1 MKDLLDSGFRLSSFV
16 SDIFGVT
23 GRGIILHL
31 IIFSQQCTL
40 DKKMISY
47 GIIEKRHI

>member
-31 IIFSQQCTL
+31 IIFS
-40 DKKMISY
+40 
-47 GIIEKRHI
+47 

>member
-23 GRGIILHL
+23 GRGDHL
-31 IIFSQQCTL
+31 PPDHIFAA
-40 DKKMISY
+40 MY
-47 GIIEKRHI
+47 A